1 VSGIICCDAKYTSQ
15 RASGYDLRSR
25 LIVHIYDDALN
36 VDDGSYRDE
45 IAQMVED
52 SGYAHMCSE
61 DFVEMATMGEFARR
75 WYTKVKLD
83 LYLTPT

>member
-1 VSGIICCDAKYTSQ
+1 
-15 RASGYDLRSR
+15 
-25 LIVHIYDDALN
+25 
-36 VDDGSYRDE
+36 
-45 IAQMVED
+45 MVGD

-83 LYLTPT
+83 LYLTLT